1 MTGRAVRWAGLGGAV
16 VSALA
21 VVAVMALTWAT
32 GPDGYRIV
40 GADAAYLE
48 DYVPGI
54 VHPVAQ
60 LYVNYTV
67 PLAVAA
73 LLLAAT
79 AGVRGP
85 RARFA
90 ACGAAVLAAAL
101 LVLTAVDS
109 LPKPGGYWEPYQ
121 APRQQAY
128 AVVFAAGAVAVL
140 AGAVALL
147 RRAYAVHHGITV
159 VFPLALCA
167 LHVSAL
173 LLLSTTLGPGATLHA
188 GAWFAAPAYLLAAV
202 SAAVAAYW
210 PGLRA
215 GPDSGTRGRA
225 PLTPVRPFS

>member
-1 MTGRAVRWAGLGGAV
+1 MTGRAVRWAGLAGAV

-21 VVAVMALTWAT
+21 VMVGMALTWAT

-48 DYVPGI
+48 DYLPGLA
-54 VHPVAQ
+54 HPVAQ
-60 LYVNYTV
+60 FYVNYTT
-67 PLAVAA
+67 AFAMAA

-101 LVLTAVDS
+101 LVLAAVDS
-109 LPKPGGYWEPYQ
+109 LPEPGGYWEPYQ

-128 AVVFAAGAVAVL
+128 AAVFAVLAVVVL

-167 LHVSAL
+167 LHLSAL
-173 LLLSTTLGPGATLHA
+173 LVLSTTLGPGATLHA
-188 GAWFAAPAYLLAAV
+188 EAWLAAPAYLLMGV
-202 SAAVAAYW
+202 FAAVAAH
-210 PGLRA
+210 GSRLRT
-215 GPDSGTRGRA
+215 GPDSAPQGRV
-225 PLTPVRPFS
+225 PVAAV

>member
-1 MTGRAVRWAGLGGAV
+1 MTGRAVRWAGLAGAV

-21 VVAVMALTWAT
+21 VMVGMALTWAT

-48 DYVPGI
+48 DYLPGL

-60 LYVNYTV
+60 FYVNNTTQF
-67 PLAVAA
+67 AVAA
-73 LLLAAT
+73 LLLAVT

-90 ACGAAVLAAAL
+90 ACGAAALAAAVLVLAAVGSL
-101 LVLTAVDS
+101 LEPES
-109 LPKPGGYWEPYQ
+109 YWEPYEVQ
-121 APRQQAY
+121 RFRLY
-128 AVVFAAGAVAVL
+128 AVVSAVLAVVVL

-147 RRAYAVHHGITV
+147 MRAYAVHHGITV

-173 LLLSTTLGPGATLHA
+173 LVLSTTLGPGATLHA
-188 GAWFAAPAYLLAAV
+188 GAWFAAPAYLLTGAFAV
-202 SAAVAAYW
+202 VAAYGS
-210 PGLRA
+210 GLRT
-215 GPDSGTRGRA
+215 GPDAGARGAA
-225 PLTPVRPFS
+225 PAASM